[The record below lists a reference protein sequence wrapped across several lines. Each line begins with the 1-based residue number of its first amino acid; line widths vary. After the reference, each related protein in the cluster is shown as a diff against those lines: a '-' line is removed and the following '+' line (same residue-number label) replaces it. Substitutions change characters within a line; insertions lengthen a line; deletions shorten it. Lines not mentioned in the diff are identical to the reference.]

1 MKTALTWI
9 LLILLAVGGIVGS
22 YALSEKFRTD
32 AREVW
37 EAKAS
42 QSARW
47 LSGTVLGWLDE
58 SYAPLSG
65 LAILF
70 ENSREVNE
78 VEFLGATDA
87 LEARATAFFLDAK
100 AVARPRTNGQGWSI
114 EFSNDPLG
122 PLSPKTP
129 LEKHPVILET
139 IKVAVEHPDQIML
152 GPPFSVGEGSRFSPA
167 VLAIQDV
174 RGPLVVIGLVNYDAI
189 VKGLF
194 DIHNLDGLQLQIQG
208 RFKEIGGHGPLR
220 EVIGN
225 PQLEALHTVTT
236 RTVSAGADLSITWY
250 VSRRFSKGPQEAL
263 ANFTFMAG
271 IGGTILLI
279 LFFGL
284 LLQRN
289 RTISKKV
296 DEATD
301 ELAESRQRL
310 DLALASSGIGTW
322 DWNIADDAVFWDKA
336 LHRIMGTDPGEE
348 DRDLISFTKLVHP
361 KDAQRFESEI
371 NEALGGEKDY
381 ASEYRFLRPNGDVR
395 TLEARGHVIRDAAG
409 EPLRMIGTC
418 MDITERKQAEEE
430 LKKLSQA
437 VEQSPASV
445 VITDL
450 KGTIEYVNP
459 KFCEVTGY
467 TFEEAIGQNPRILK
481 SDHTPPEVHRELW
494 KTLKAGNEW
503 RGEFQNKKKNG
514 EIYWE
519 SAIISPLKS
528 ADGSTAYYL
537 AVKEDVTESKKMEE
551 SIREKEARFRG
562 YFEHSQV
569 GMAVTSPTKGWI
581 EVNGQLQRM
590 LGYSLDELHKITWA
604 DLSHPDDL
612 EADAKQFERMLAGEI
627 DNYTLD
633 KRFFRKDGEI
643 VYTNLTVA
651 CIRAETSD
659 VLHVLASF
667 QDITERKKMDHDL
680 HERIKELDEAQS
692 AMLNM
697 MEDLDEEKAKA
708 EEATRAKSDFL
719 ANMSHEIRTPMNA
732 VIGMAHLALKTELTP
747 KQQDYLSKI
756 QSSANSLLGIIND
769 ILDFS
774 KIEAGKLDMEA
785 VEFDL
790 LETIDNVAN
799 VITVKAQEKENLEVL
814 FYLDPQVPNFLVGDS
829 LRLNQILVNLGNN
842 AVKFTEQGEIV
853 LSAKVSE
860 RSDDKVT
867 LQFSVRDTGIGMTAE
882 QQSKLFQAFSQA
894 DTSTTRKYGGTGLGL
909 TISKRL
915 VNMMGGEIWIE
926 SEPGHGTTF
935 HFTSDF
941 GLGKET
947 VKRQFEPSPDLR
959 GLKVLVVDDNATSRE
974 ILHDMLESF
983 TFEVYLS
990 ASGKEALEEIEK
1002 ADNDKPIELV
1012 IMDWKMP
1019 GMDGIEAS
1027 KRIKSHQKL
1036 TKIPAIVLVTAYG
1049 REEVMR
1055 QADEIG
1061 LDGFLLKP
1069 VNSSVLF
1076 DAIMQAL
1083 GKEVHDASRVGRK
1096 KEQGVE
1102 ELSTISGARVLLVE
1116 DNEINQQVAQEI
1128 LQGAGFSVTV
1138 ANNGQ
1143 EGLDTAQKDRFD
1155 AILMDIQMPVMDGY
1169 TATREIRNLKSE
1181 IRNVPIIAMTAH
1193 AMAGDEDKSL
1203 QAGMNG
1209 HVTKPIDPDQL
1220 FAALQKW
1227 IKPSEKRVQDQQPEI
1242 SVEQSESDKAV
1253 PEEDELPES
1262 LQGFDLADG
1271 LRRLQGNKRLYR
1283 KLLLNFA
1290 TDYNAVAD
1298 DIREALDAGDFD
1310 RAHSLVHNLKG
1321 LAGNLS
1327 ATDLQAAAVSMEKIV
1342 KGVDKKAPSSKQLN
1356 LRLSELENALNQ
1368 ALESAQSLGV
1378 SAKENIGVLST
1389 ENFADISTELSDDIA
1404 KRIRDAAE
1412 MGDVTTLNAIA
1423 EEIKDQSDSCTLL
1436 SKQIIHDLD
1445 GIQKL
1450 ADDLEAS

>member
-1 MKTALTWI
+1 MKTASTWI
-9 LLILLAVGGIVGS
+9 LLILLAVGGIVGTF
-22 YALSEKFRTD
+22 ALGEKFRTD
-32 AREVW
+32 ARHVW
-37 EAKAS
+37 EEKAS

-47 LSGTVLGWLDE
+47 LSGTVLTWLEE

-70 ENSREVNE
+70 ENSNRVTE
-78 VEFLGATDA
+78 VEYLGAADA
-87 LEARATAFFLDAK
+87 LEARATAFFLDAN
-100 AVARPRTNGQGWSI
+100 AVARPATDGQGWAI

-122 PLSPKTP
+122 PLSPDIP
-129 LEKHPVILET
+129 LEKHPVILDT
-139 IKVAVEHPDQIML
+139 IKAAVEHPDQVLL
-152 GPPFSVGEGSRFSPA
+152 GPPFSGEGGSRFSPA
-167 VLAIQDV
+167 VLAIRDV
-174 RGPLVVIGLVNYDAI
+174 RGPLAVIGLVNYDAI

-194 DIHNLDGLQLQIQG
+194 DIHTLDGLQLQIQG
-208 RFKEIGGHGPLR
+208 RFKEIGGPGPLR
-220 EVIGN
+220 EVIGK
-225 PQLEALHTVTT
+225 PQPEALHTVTT

-250 VSRRFSKGPQEAL
+250 ASRRYSNGPQEAL
-263 ANFTFMAG
+263 ANFTLMGG
-271 IGGTILLI
+271 IGGTILLV

-322 DWNIADDAVFWDKA
+322 DC
-336 LHRIMGTDPGEE
+336 LHRIMGTDPGEG
-348 DRDLISFTKLVHP
+348 DRKLTSFAKLVHP

-409 EPLRMIGTC
+409 QPLRMIGTC

-481 SDHTPPEVHRELW
+481 SDHTPPEIHRELW
-494 KTLKAGNEW
+494 KTIKAGNEW

-519 SAIISPLKS
+519 AAIISPLKS
-528 ADGSTAYYL
+528 ADGSTSHYL
-537 AVKEDVTESKKMEE
+537 AVKEDVTESKKMEQ

-569 GMAVTSPTKGWI
+569 GMAVTSPTKGWL
-581 EVNGQLQRM
+581 EANGQLQKM
-590 LGYSLDELHKITWA
+590 LGYSLDELHKLTWA
-604 DLSHPDDL
+604 DLTHPDDL
-612 EADAKQFERMLAGEI
+612 EADARQFERMLAGEI
-627 DNYTLD
+627 DNYALD
-633 KRFFRKDGEI
+633 KRFIRKDGEI

-651 CIRAETSD
+651 CIRAETGD

-667 QDITERKKMDHDL
+667 QDITERTKMDHDL
-680 HERIKELDEAQS
+680 RERIKELDEAQS

-747 KQQDYLSKI
+747 KQQDYLNKI

-790 LETIDNVAN
+790 LETLDNVAN

-814 FYLDPQVPNFLVGDS
+814 FYLEPQVPNFLVGDS

-853 LSAKVSE
+853 LSARVIEK
-860 RSDDKVT
+860 SDDKVS

-882 QQSKLFQAFSQA
+882 QQNKLFQAFSQA

-915 VNMMGGEIWIE
+915 VNMMGGEIWTE
-926 SEPGHGTTF
+926 SESGKGTTF
-935 HFTSDF
+935 HFTADF

-947 VKRQFEPSPDLR
+947 VKKRFEPSPDLR

-974 ILHDMLESF
+974 ILQDILESF
-983 TFEVYLS
+983 SFDVFLS
-990 ASGKEALEEIEK
+990 ASGKEALEEIER
-1002 ADNDKPIELV
+1002 ADNDEPFELV

-1027 KRIKSHQKL
+1027 RRIKNNRNL
-1036 TKIPAIVLVTAYG
+1036 TKIPAVVLVTAYG

-1069 VNSSVLF
+1069 VNSSVMF
-1076 DAIMQAL
+1076 DAIMQGL
-1083 GKEVHDASRVGRK
+1083 GKEVQDVARAGRK
-1096 KEQGVE
+1096 KEQSNA
-1102 ELSTISGARVLLVE
+1102 ELSAISGARVLLVE

-1128 LQGAGFSVTV
+1128 LQGAGLIVTV

-1143 EGLDTAQKDRFD
+1143 EGLDAARQNDYD
-1155 AILMDIQMPVMDGY
+1155 IILMDVQMPVMDGY
-1169 TATREIRNLKSE
+1169 TATTRIRKWE
-1181 IRNVPIIAMTAH
+1181 GGMRNEGKDPIPIIA
-1193 AMAGDEDKSL
+1193 
-1203 QAGMNG
+1203 
-1209 HVTKPIDPDQL
+1209 
-1220 FAALQKW
+1220 
-1227 IKPSEKRVQDQQPEI
+1227 
-1242 SVEQSESDKAV
+1242 
-1253 PEEDELPES
+1253 
-1262 LQGFDLADG
+1262 
-1271 LRRLQGNKRLYR
+1271 
-1283 KLLLNFA
+1283 
-1290 TDYNAVAD
+1290 
-1298 DIREALDAGDFD
+1298 
-1310 RAHSLVHNLKG
+1310 
-1321 LAGNLS
+1321 
-1327 ATDLQAAAVSMEKIV
+1327 
-1342 KGVDKKAPSSKQLN
+1342 
-1356 LRLSELENALNQ
+1356 
-1368 ALESAQSLGV
+1368 
-1378 SAKENIGVLST
+1378 
-1389 ENFADISTELSDDIA
+1389 
-1404 KRIRDAAE
+1404 
-1412 MGDVTTLNAIA
+1412 
-1423 EEIKDQSDSCTLL
+1423 
-1436 SKQIIHDLD
+1436 
-1445 GIQKL
+1445 
-1450 ADDLEAS
+1450 